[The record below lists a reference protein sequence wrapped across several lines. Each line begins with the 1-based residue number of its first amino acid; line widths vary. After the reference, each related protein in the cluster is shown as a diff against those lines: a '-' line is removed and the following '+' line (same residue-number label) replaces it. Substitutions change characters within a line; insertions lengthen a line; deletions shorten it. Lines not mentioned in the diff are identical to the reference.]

1 MRINFLTADG
11 NTRLAKSYTP
21 TSKTPYPLV
30 NLFTSHTYDIHTLE
44 KFYTLIQEFAQRGG
58 CLLKGELLRPL
69 VNESR
74 AGSTSPDTPT
84 RYGLLDVDRC
94 DPEITTPE
102 AFILRC
108 LPPIFHDVDY
118 IFQWSNSAGIC
129 KPGLTGHFW
138 FLFTQDINVKL
149 LKKALTQFNFFSPH
163 LEDQIFLAHNGQTL
177 TYGLDPTCAQNDK
190 LIFIAPPT
198 LIDLTDPHPERLFLV
213 KRQHRAVTLE
223 LSQINVTELDQRCK
237 LKLAELRTA
246 AGLPRR
252 AAKYKN
258 EGPLEILANPEKAIF
273 RGPYRDERGFRY
285 GNLNNGDSYAYFHHA
300 ENPKYLYNFKGEPV
314 VRLQDIDPDYWR
326 QLNAEQRPIDPTK
339 IYLAFRDCHSDTYY
353 TTVYDKLSNT
363 HTTYIVGN
371 EKKALDFLRIHQQPI
386 PEPLPIWDVLFDPT
400 ADYLIDLER
409 QKLNLFQKSAY
420 LKNATPSTYCPTK
433 FKELI
438 LHVVGNDPEMYEDFI
453 NWLAFIIQRRTKTQ
467 TAFILHG
474 RTGTGKGVLFTK
486 IIQPILGF
494 LHCPMIMMDDIDRPF
509 NEWVETS
516 LLVVVD
522 EAQISDDLKR
532 AKKRINRIKNLIT
545 EAPTLLN
552 KKNVQITQI
561 TNHLNFIFTSNEHDS
576 IWINEQDRRFKVC
589 PRQEHALQYTQH
601 DIDEIESEIQ
611 LIANYLVGY
620 PVNDTRVRA
629 VPHNK
634 ARERLIE
641 STQTPIDE
649 FVDLLKKGDLD
660 SLLQYRHEFL
670 NSKNA
675 LFHTRFVELLDEW
688 SLQVN
693 ELIPVSNSDL
703 RILYSYL
710 FSTEISP
717 TRFGKLLASKN
728 LRTLHGWVNG
738 KTTRYIEICWR
749 SELIHTSPTPQRLPP
764 CVHGTTVN

>member
-1 MRINFLTADG
+1 
-11 NTRLAKSYTP
+11 
-21 TSKTPYPLV
+21 
-30 NLFTSHTYDIHTLE
+30 
-44 KFYTLIQEFAQRGG
+44 
-58 CLLKGELLRPL
+58 
-69 VNESR
+69 
-74 AGSTSPDTPT
+74 
-84 RYGLLDVDRC
+84 
-94 DPEITTPE
+94 
-102 AFILRC
+102 
-108 LPPIFHDVDY
+108 
-118 IFQWSNSAGIC
+118 
-129 KPGLTGHFW
+129 
-138 FLFTQDINVKL
+138 
-149 LKKALTQFNFFSPH
+149 
-163 LEDQIFLAHNGQTL
+163 
-177 TYGLDPTCAQNDK
+177 
-190 LIFIAPPT
+190 
-198 LIDLTDPHPERLFLV
+198 
-213 KRQHRAVTLE
+213 
-223 LSQINVTELDQRCK
+223 
-237 LKLAELRTA
+237 
-246 AGLPRR
+246 
-252 AAKYKN
+252 
-258 EGPLEILANPEKAIF
+258 
-273 RGPYRDERGFRY
+273 
-285 GNLNNGDSYAYFHHA
+285 
-300 ENPKYLYNFKGEPV
+300 
-314 VRLQDIDPDYWR
+314 
-326 QLNAEQRPIDPTK
+326 
-339 IYLAFRDCHSDTYY
+339 
-353 TTVYDKLSNT
+353 
-363 HTTYIVGN
+363 
-371 EKKALDFLRIHQQPI
+371 
-386 PEPLPIWDVLFDPT
+386 
-400 ADYLIDLER
+400 
-409 QKLNLFQKSAY
+409 
-420 LKNATPSTYCPTK
+420 
-433 FKELI
+433 
-438 LHVVGNDPEMYEDFI
+438 MYEDFI